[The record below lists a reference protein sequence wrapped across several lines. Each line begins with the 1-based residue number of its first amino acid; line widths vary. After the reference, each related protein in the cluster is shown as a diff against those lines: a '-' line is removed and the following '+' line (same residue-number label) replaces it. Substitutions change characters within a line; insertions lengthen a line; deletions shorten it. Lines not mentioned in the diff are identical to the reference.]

1 MTEKVVNYIDTF
13 CIYIYIQIAHEM
25 AEVAE
30 KLIHK
35 QYSKDIPVEIEV
47 VKEPENM
54 AIGTA
59 TGIM

>member
-1 MTEKVVNYIDTF
+1 
-13 CIYIYIQIAHEM
+13 M

-47 VKEPENM
+47 VKEPDNM
-54 AIGTA
+54 AIGSA

>member
-1 MTEKVVNYIDTF
+1 
-13 CIYIYIQIAHEM
+13 M
-25 AEVAE
+25 AEAAK

-47 VKEPENM
+47 IKEPNNM
-54 AIGTA
+54 AMGTA

>member
-1 MTEKVVNYIDTF
+1 
-13 CIYIYIQIAHEM
+13 M

-47 VKEPENM
+47 IKESVDM

>member
-1 MTEKVVNYIDTF
+1 
-13 CIYIYIQIAHEM
+13 M

-35 QYSKDIPVEIEV
+35 QYSKDIPVEIDV
-47 VKEPENM
+47 VQEPNNM

>member
-1 MTEKVVNYIDTF
+1 
-13 CIYIYIQIAHEM
+13 M
-25 AEVAE
+25 AETAK

-35 QYSKDIPVEIEV
+35 QYSTQIPVEIDV
-47 VKEPENM
+47 VQESVNM

>member
-1 MTEKVVNYIDTF
+1 
-13 CIYIYIQIAHEM
+13 M

-35 QYSKDIPVEIEV
+35 RYSKDIPVEIDV
-47 VKEPENM
+47 VKEPENI
-54 AIGTA
+54 AFGTA

>member
-1 MTEKVVNYIDTF
+1 
-13 CIYIYIQIAHEM
+13 M
-25 AEVAE
+25 AEVSE

-35 QYSKDIPVEIEV
+35 QYSKDIPVKIEV
-47 VKEPENM
+47 IKEPDNM

>member
-1 MTEKVVNYIDTF
+1 
-13 CIYIYIQIAHEM
+13 M

-47 VKEPENM
+47 IKEPENM